1 MHKVVIDTNV
11 LVSALISKGKPY
23 FIYYE
28 LIATKK
34 IKVHISESIINEY
47 VSVLSRSK
55 FTKYRGFHKNSQLI
69 ILNLYKLSSVFFPNI
84 KIDVIKDVPDN
95 RFLELA
101 VFSKADFLITGN
113 TNDFNIGIYKGVN
126 IITPSEY
133 WNLYWKNEL

>member
-1 MHKVVIDTNV
+1 M
-11 LVSALISKGKPY
+11 
-23 FIYYE
+23 
-28 LIATKK
+28 
-34 IKVHISESIINEY
+34 
-47 VSVLSRSK
+47 SVLSRSK

-113 TNDFNIGIYKGVN
+113 TNDFNFGIYKGVK

-133 WNLYWKNEL
+133 WNSYWKDEY